1 MASPSTM
8 TVTVDRISNSGN
20 AIAQEQVNGADIH
33 VPATAEVGSTLE
45 VELVK
50 VGSYFKAKLV
60 DGAEGLQQ
68 TGPSISPDTSE
79 IGQRILNRE
88 KNNSYDFS
96 TGKSVTSVSAD
107 EELRKLS
114 RRKK

>member
-1 MASPSTM
+1 M

-20 AIAQEQVNGADIH
+20 AIAQEQVDGADIH
-33 VPATAEVGSTLE
+33 VPATAEVGTTLE
-45 VELVK
+45 VQLVK

-60 DGAEGLQQ
+60 DGSEGLQQ

-79 IGQRILNRE
+79 IGQRILNRDR
-88 KNNSYDFS
+88 NNSHSY
-96 TGKSVTSVSAD
+96 SVSQSTTDSTAN